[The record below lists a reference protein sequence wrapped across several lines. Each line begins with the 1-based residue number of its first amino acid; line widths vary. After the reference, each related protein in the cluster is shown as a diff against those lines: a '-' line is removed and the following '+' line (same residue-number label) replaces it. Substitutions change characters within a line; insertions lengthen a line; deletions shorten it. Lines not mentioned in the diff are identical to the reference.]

1 MNGERANMTEQTA
14 GREWVGFSLRRVW
27 IIAVNTLTES
37 MRQKVY
43 NILLLFALV
52 VIASASFF
60 SQFSFGEEA
69 EQVASVQL
77 KFIKDFG
84 LGAISV
90 FGMLIAIVGTA
101 QLIPNEV
108 ENRTIYTILAKPVRR
123 FEFLLGKYSGSVLLI
138 FVSLV
143 MMSVMF
149 GAEMAF
155 KQQKLVGDVLQEE
168 RQTAAAGGQVDRQ
181 EVQRMVTGI
190 RTDAFDPNLVK
201 GVILIL
207 VKLALLAA
215 ITLLASTFSTSMVF
229 NVTVAFMVFF
239 AGHLVG
245 TAKEMWEHSALARYF
260 LALIPDL
267 GMFNVADD
275 IILGNAIPWVHV
287 AKVALYGFVYLA
299 AVVAASHFIFSDR
312 EI

>member
-1 MNGERANMTEQTA
+1 MTEQAT
-14 GREWVGFSLRRVW
+14 GTEWVGFSLRRVW

-69 EQVASVQL
+69 GQIASEQL

-101 QLIPNEV
+101 LLIPNEV

-138 FVSLV
+138 FVSLIL
-143 MMSVMF
+143 MSVMF
-149 GAEMAF
+149 GAELVF
-155 KQQKLVGDVLQEE
+155 KQQRLIGDVVQGT
-168 RQTAAAGGQVDRQ
+168 QAAVGAGGQVDQQ
-181 EVQRMVTGI
+181 EFQRAITQI
-190 RTDAFDPNLVK
+190 RKEALDPDLVK
-201 GVILIL
+201 GVVLIF
-207 VKLALLAA
+207 VKLALLASV
-215 ITLLASTFSTSMVF
+215 TLLASTFSTSMVF

-245 TAKEMWEHSALARYF
+245 TARELWEQNRLARYF

-275 IILGNAIPWVHV
+275 IILGNAIPWAHV
-287 AKVALYGFVYLA
+287 AKVALYGLDRKSTRLNS
-299 AVVAASHFIFSDR
+299 SH
-312 EI
+312 

>member
-1 MNGERANMTEQTA
+1 MTEQAT
-14 GREWVGFSLRRVW
+14 GTEWVGFSLRRVW

-69 EQVASVQL
+69 GQIASEQL

-101 QLIPNEV
+101 LLIPNEV

-138 FVSLV
+138 FVSLIL
-143 MMSVMF
+143 MSVMF
-149 GAEMAF
+149 GAELVF
-155 KQQKLVGDVLQEE
+155 KQQRLIGDVVQGT
-168 RQTAAAGGQVDRQ
+168 QAAAAAGGQVDQQ
-181 EVQRMVTGI
+181 EFQRAITQI
-190 RTDAFDPNLVK
+190 RKEALDPDLVK
-201 GVILIL
+201 GVVLIF
-207 VKLALLAA
+207 VKLALLASV
-215 ITLLASTFSTSMVF
+215 TLLASTFSTSMVF

-245 TAKEMWEHSALARYF
+245 TARELWEQNRLARYF

-275 IILGNAIPWVHV
+275 IILGNAIPWAHV
-287 AKVALYGFVYLA
+287 AKVALYGFVYLSV
-299 AVVAASHFIFSDR
+299 VVAASHFIFADR

>member
-1 MNGERANMTEQTA
+1 MTEQTA
-14 GREWVGFSLRRVW
+14 SREWVGFSLRRVW

-84 LGAISV
+84 LGALSV

-143 MMSVMF
+143 MMSMMF

-155 KQQKLVGDVLQEE
+155 KQQKLVGEVLQEE
-168 RQTAAAGGQVDRQ
+168 QDAAARGGLVDHQ
-181 EVQRMVTGI
+181 EIQRNITSI
-190 RTDAFDPNLVK
+190 RADALDPNLVK
-201 GVILIL
+201 GVILIF

-239 AGHLVG
+239 TGHLVG
-245 TAKEMWEHSALARYF
+245 TAKELWEHSAFARYC

-275 IILGNAIPWVHV
+275 IILGNAIPWLHV

-299 AVVAASHFIFSDR
+299 TVVAASHFIFSDR

>member
-1 MNGERANMTEQTA
+1 MTEQA
-14 GREWVGFSLRRVW
+14 ISKEWVGFSLRRVW

-84 LGAISV
+84 LGAVSV

-123 FEFLLGKYSGSVLLI
+123 FEFLLGKYAGSVLLV
-138 FVSLV
+138 FVSLI
-143 MMSVMF
+143 MMSLMF

-155 KQQKLVGDVLQEE
+155 KQQKLVRDTMQEE
-168 RQTAAAGGQVDRQ
+168 RDAVAAGGKVDSQ
-181 EVQRMVTGI
+181 EYERVIKQI
-190 RTDAFDPNLVK
+190 RTEALDPDLLK
-201 GVILIL
+201 GLILIF
-207 VKLALLAA
+207 VKLALLAS

-239 AGHLVG
+239 AGHMVG
-245 TAKEMWEHSALARYF
+245 TAKEVWEHSQLARYF

-275 IILGNAIPWVHV
+275 IILGNAIPWTHV
-287 AKVALYGFVYLA
+287 IEVALYGFVYLA
-299 AVVAASHFIFSDR
+299 TVVAAAHFIFSDR